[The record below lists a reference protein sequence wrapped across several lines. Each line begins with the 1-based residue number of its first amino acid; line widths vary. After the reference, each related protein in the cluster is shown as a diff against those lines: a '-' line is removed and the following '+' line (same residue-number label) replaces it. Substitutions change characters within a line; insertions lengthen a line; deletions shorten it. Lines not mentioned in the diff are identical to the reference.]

1 MPKQVAIY
9 ARVSSEKQAEA
20 GTIQSQISELLDRVQ
35 ADELSVAEEL
45 RFVDDGY
52 SGSTL
57 VRPALE
63 RLRDTAYN
71 GALDRVYVHSPD
83 RLARKYA
90 YQILLIDEFRRAG
103 VEVVFLNR
111 QCGDTPEDELLLQ
124 VQGVVAEYERAKI
137 LERSRRGMLHAARRG
152 SVSVLGAA
160 PYGYKYISKKVS
172 ADGEAHYEILFEEAR
187 VVQRVFEW
195 IAKERAT
202 LSEVC
207 RRLEE
212 SGAKTRTGKAKWQ
225 NKTVWDMLKNPA
237 YMGQA
242 GFGKNKVGPRREEV
256 RRASRRYSERRSE
269 FSTYKTS
276 PEEWIR
282 IPVPGIVTPAL
293 FDAAQEQLQENR
305 ARQRQRKEGAR
316 NLLQG
321 LIGCSLCRH
330 ALYART
336 TWDSGSRGTRT
347 TYTYYRCPGADSRG
361 NGHTGS
367 VTNCYNKGLRA
378 DLVEKAVWEK
388 VVHLLQNPGNLQKEY
403 KRRLTVKNPHDA
415 TTLKGEQTRLTN
427 AIARLIDSYADGLI
441 ERREFEPRV
450 KKMKAKLSQ
459 VEAQMA
465 KASEFAESDRQLR
478 LLIVQLE
485 DFSSRIV
492 SNLQNLDW
500 DTKRN
505 VIRAIVKSIDVN
517 RDSVNVTFRIG
528 DFRIPKTEAG

>member
-1 MPKQVAIY
+1 MAKQVAIY
-9 ARVSSEKQAEA
+9 ARVSSEKQADA

-35 ADELSVAEEL
+35 SEQLSVPEEL

-63 RLRDTAYN
+63 RLRDTAYS
-71 GALDRVYVHSPD
+71 GALDCIYVHSPD

-90 YQILLIDEFRRAG
+90 YQILLLDEFRRAG

-111 QCGDTPEDELLLQ
+111 QGGDTPEDELLLQ
-124 VQGVVAEYERAKI
+124 VQGIVAEYERAKI
-137 LERSRRGMLHAARRG
+137 LERSRRGTLHAARQG

-160 PYGYKYISKKVS
+160 PYGYRYISKKLS
-172 ADGEAHYEILFEEAR
+172 ADGEAHYEIIFEEAR

-195 IAKERAT
+195 IGKERAT

-207 RRLEE
+207 RRLEA

-225 NKTVWDMLKNPA
+225 NKTIWDMLRNPA

-242 GFGKNKVGPRREEV
+242 AFGKNKVGPRRTEL
-256 RRASRRYSERRSE
+256 RRASRQYSEPRSE
-269 FSTYKTS
+269 YSTYKTA

-293 FDAAQEQLQENR
+293 FEAAQSQLEENR
-305 ARQRQRKEGAR
+305 SRQRQRKEGAKH
-316 NLLQG
+316 LLQG
-321 LIGCSLCRH
+321 LIGCSLCQH

-347 TYTYYRCPGADSRG
+347 MYTYYRCPGADSRV
-361 NGHTGS
+361 GS
-367 VTNCYNKGLRA
+367 THGATRCYNRGLRA
-378 DLVEKAVWEK
+378 DLVEKAVWGK
-388 VVHLLQNPGNLQKEY
+388 VVHLLENPGNLHKEY
-403 KRRLTVKNPHDA
+403 ARRLSSNPDDA

-427 AIARLIDSYADGLI
+427 AIARMIDSYADGLI
-441 ERREFEPRV
+441 EKREFEPRI

-459 VEAQMA
+459 VEHQIAR
-465 KASEFAESDRQLR
+465 ASELAESDRQLR

-485 DFSSRIV
+485 DFSSRVI
-492 SNLQNLDW
+492 SNLQSVDW

-505 VIRAIVKSIDVN
+505 VIRALVKSINVS
-517 RDSVNVTFRIG
+517 RHSVNVTFRIG
-528 DFRIPKTEAG
+528 DFRVPKTEAG